1 MMPRLEKG
9 PASARLAQSK
19 MKSVLTPGSVA
30 GRPMPI
36 CIMSSNLFRVLSGV
50 SLENIQIKFFVTLII
65 GQLAGYAIAQ

>member
-36 CIMSSNLFRVLSGV
+36 CIMSSLFPVLSSL